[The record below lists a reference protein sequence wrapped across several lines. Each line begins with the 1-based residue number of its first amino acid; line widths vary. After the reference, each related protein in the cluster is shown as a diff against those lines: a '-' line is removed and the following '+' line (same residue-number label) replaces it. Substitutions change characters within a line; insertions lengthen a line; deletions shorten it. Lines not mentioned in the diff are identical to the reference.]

1 MFEDFKSFTIEV
13 QSDPPVTIFGKK
25 SHSRVSE
32 SLPPLLLLHG
42 FPQSYH
48 CWHNVAP
55 LLSDRYYVVAM
66 DLRGYGASSKP
77 EPVSQYAKSLMARD
91 CAIVMSKLGFET
103 FFVCAHDRGA
113 RVAHKLCIDYPERV
127 KKTILLD
134 IAPTLDM
141 YSTTSFTMA
150 KAYYHWF
157 FLIQKEPFPE
167 NLIASNAR
175 LVAEVFLTGH
185 GGGEV
190 ERFDKHCLDYYIDR
204 LQDKECIHAM
214 CKEYRASASID
225 LDEARK
231 DQEMGKKIECPLQ
244 ILWSKHG
251 LLEAHYDPLLLW
263 RALAKD
269 REAVSGWAV
278 DSTHFIPDDIPQQLA
293 SAIETFFC

>member
-1 MFEDFKSFTIEV
+1 MFENFKSFTIEV

-25 SHSRVSE
+25 SHLQMSK

-48 CWHNVAP
+48 CWHK
-55 LLSDRYYVVAM
+55 VVPSLTDNYSVVVI

-77 EPVSQYAKSLMARD
+77 EPISQYAKSLMARD
-91 CAIVMSKLGFET
+91 CAIVMSNLGFKS

-113 RVAHKLCIDYPERV
+113 RVAHKLCVDYPEGVR
-127 KKTILLD
+127 KTILLD

-141 YSTTSFTMA
+141 YSTTSLAMA

-167 NLIASNAR
+167 TLIASNAR

-190 ERFDKHCLDYYIDR
+190 ERFDKNCLDYYINR

-214 CKEYRASASID
+214 CQEYRASASID

-231 DQEMGKKIECPLQ
+231 DQEIGKKIECPLQ

-251 LLEAHYDPLLLW
+251 LLEEHYNPLSLW
-263 RALAKD
+263 RALVKD
-269 REAVSGWAV
+269 QEAGYKWLLLR
-278 DSTHFIPDDIPQQLA
+278 I
-293 SAIETFFC
+293 